1 MAQKRRATPTILHRC
16 VYSTAESPPC
26 IVPLYQSPPHVV
38 PLYPSPSDRKKRN
51 AASAKLSRTRKQ
63 KQAAANELLLC
74 TLQCKVKEDALLLQ
88 TLQCTVNELLCHNAV
103 HGTYEGAC
111 TPVNTC
117 HNMTIDNEFGR
128 AFPSIKEG
136 EDGGWPICERDIWQA
151 HTTFCE
157 ISSTSRDECDCPL
170 SDEIV
175 TSMCPDCAYGI
186 GVSFL
191 A

>member
-1 MAQKRRATPTILHRC
+1 MPKKRHATPTILQRC

-38 PLYPSPSDRKKRN
+38 ALYPSPNDRKKKRN

-88 TLQCTVNELLCHNAV
+88 TLQCMVNELLCHNVV
-103 HGTYEGAC
+103 HGTCDG
-111 TPVNTC
+111 NTC
-117 HNMTIDNEFGR
+117 NNMTIDDEFGR
-128 AFPSIKEG
+128 AFPSIQEG

-151 HTTFCE
+151 HMTFCE
-157 ISSTSRDECDCPL
+157 ISSTLPDECDCPL

-175 TSMCPDCAYGI
+175 TSICPDCAYGI
-186 GVSFL
+186 GVSLL